1 MRVAVFCGSKTGD
14 SPLFMEAATAFGR
27 ALATHGHDLVYGG
40 AAHGLMGAVA
50 GAVLEGGRH
59 VIGVVPRG
67 WSTQERSRSSGT
79 LDQPGSER
87 SGELAKAERPETQ
100 EFAHPELSEHVL
112 VDDLYQRKAMMAQKA
127 DAFVALPGGFGTLDE
142 LFDMLTAAQVGLH
155 AKPIGLL
162 DVDGYYA
169 PLLGWITQA
178 LQRGFI
184 PSGLKELLLVRSN
197 PDDLVRALLTHQPPP
212 STVRWIRD

>member
-1 MRVAVFCGSKTGD
+1 MISRVGVFCGSKPGD

-27 ALATHGHDLVYGG
+27 ALAKHQLDLVYGG

-67 WSTQERSRSSGT
+67 LSR
-79 LDQPGSER
+79 
-87 SGELAKAERPETQ
+87 Q

-112 VDDLYQRKAMMAQKA
+112 VDDMYQRKAMMAQKA

-142 LFDMLTAAQVGLH
+142 LFDMLSAAQVGLH
-155 AKPIGLL
+155 TKPIGLL

-169 PLLGWITQA
+169 PLLAWITHA

-184 PSGLKELLLVRSN
+184 PGGLKDLLLVRSN

-212 STVRWIRD
+212 STLRWIRD